1 VDNEGTLRA
10 ALPNY
15 DIGAELGRGAFGV
28 VVAARHR
35 QLGREVAVKQ
45 LSPGLVRD
53 EVVRARFLAEAR
65 VLASIDH
72 PHIVPVFDYVED
84 ENSCILVMERLGGG
98 TVWRRFVDRGLDQRT
113 ACAIAMVACS
123 GLNAAHHH
131 GVLHRDM
138 KPENVLFGDEGVL
151 KVTDFGIAR
160 VLGNDDALAT
170 PDGDILGTPAY
181 MAPEQASG
189 SDLGPQT
196 DVYATGVMLYELLSG
211 RLPYPEDAGSL
222 ATVLRHINED
232 PIPLSH
238 AAPTVPGSVAE
249 AVMQA
254 LARDP
259 RDRFSTAEEFGVA
272 VGQAASSSW
281 GSGWMSY
288 LGVPIR
294 EPGPILESAQS
305 GSAFSSPAASHADT
319 TLVRPS
325 IELHMG
331 GAAGTSLALDNL
343 MPLRQAP
350 VTIPVFPRRLT
361 RVAAVVGL
369 LALVFGLL
377 GIGSSGSTPSLPAG
391 TVTVAGH
398 DPARSGRIGIDLN
411 HPIPIVVQQSPSGIG
426 SLQTAQLILTLGDVP
441 LVRST
446 SVPFSA
452 GSGGFATSV
461 DASSGRY
468 IVSGKLGAEL
478 QLTGSR
484 GTITDDFAVKASG
497 SPFTTFGGVLAI
509 LLVLIVI
516 AYAESLLR
524 SLRRG
529 RRRDNRVAAV
539 VGLGIVGALG
549 GVTATLL
556 GWAFEISGPTAL
568 SFIVTALIGAAAGVL
583 AGVVGMQVGDRN
595 RALRQSHR
603 LVLVARRTQTVAP
616 SAVEASQ

>member
-1 VDNEGTLRA
+1 MDNESSLRA
-10 ALPNY
+10 ALPGY
-15 DIGAELGRGAFGV
+15 EIGAELGRGAFGV
-28 VVAARHR
+28 VLAARHR
-35 QLGREVAVKQ
+35 QLGREVAIKQ

-53 EVVRARFLAEAR
+53 EVVRSRFLAEAR
-65 VLASIDH
+65 VLAAIDH

-84 ENSCILVMERLGGG
+84 EDTCILVMERLGGG

-123 GLNAAHHH
+123 GLNAAHQH

-160 VLGNDDALAT
+160 VLGDDDALAT
-170 PDGDILGTPAY
+170 PGGDILGTPAY

-211 RLPYPEDAGSL
+211 RLPYPEEAGSL

-232 PIPLSH
+232 PTPLSH
-238 AAPTVPGSVAE
+238 TAPTVPDAVAE

-254 LARDP
+254 ITRDP
-259 RDRFSTAEEFGVA
+259 RDRFATAEEFGVA
-272 VGQAASSSW
+272 IGHAASSSW
-281 GSGWMSY
+281 GGGWMNY
-288 LGVPIR
+288 LGIPIR
-294 EPGPILESAQS
+294 EPGPILESAQTTSS
-305 GSAFSSPAASHADT
+305 GSLPAAAKADT

-325 IELHMG
+325 IEIHAG
-331 GAAGTSLALDNL
+331 GAAGTSISLDNL

-350 VTIPVFPRRLT
+350 VEVPEFPTRLSW
-361 RVAAVVGL
+361 AAVAVAL
-369 LALVFGLL
+369 IALVLGL
-377 GIGSSGSTPSLPAG
+377 IGVGASGPSPSLPSG

-398 DPARSGRIGIDLN
+398 DPTRSGRIGIDLN
-411 HPIPIVVQQSPSGIG
+411 HPIPIVLQRSLPEIG
-426 SLQTAQLILTLGDVP
+426 SPRTAQLVLSLGNLP

-446 SVPFSA
+446 SVPFTS
-452 GSGGFATSV
+452 GPGGFVTSV

-468 IVSGKLGAEL
+468 IVSGKLGATL
-478 QLTGSR
+478 QITGSR
-484 GTITDDFAVKASG
+484 GMVSDQFSVSASG
-497 SPFTTFGGVLAI
+497 SPFSTFGGVLAI
-509 LLVLIVI
+509 LLVLIVF

-529 RRRDNRVAAV
+529 RRRDNRIAAV

-549 GVTATLL
+549 GMTLTLL
-556 GWAFEISGPTAL
+556 GWTFEISGPTAL
-568 SFIVTALIGAAAGVL
+568 TFLLTALVGAAAGAL
-583 AGVVGMQVGDRN
+583 AGLAGMQAGDRN

-603 LVLVARRTQTVAP
+603 LVLVARRTQAISP
-616 SAVEASQ
+616 AAVEAG